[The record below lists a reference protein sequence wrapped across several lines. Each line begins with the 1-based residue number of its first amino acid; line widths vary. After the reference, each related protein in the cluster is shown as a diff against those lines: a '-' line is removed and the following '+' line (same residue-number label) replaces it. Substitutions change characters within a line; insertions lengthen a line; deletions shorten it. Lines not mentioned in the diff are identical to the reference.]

1 MKHKNLT
8 KQIVKLNRNQEM
20 GSRRDFPKKK
30 GNKQTSKTH
39 EEEETNLAPIHC
51 VQCGMKAES
60 HVSARAYHPD
70 TWRSI
75 MISTRWDQVHTEKR
89 NGSEDKLRSI
99 MISCQVQKK
108 KEWVRR

>member
-39 EEEETNLAPIHC
+39 EEEETNLAPIHY
-51 VQCGMKAES
+51 VQRGMDLNQ
-60 HVSARAYHPD
+60 HVSARAHHPKQGD
-70 TWRSI
+70 PS
-75 MISTRWDQVHTEKR
+75 
-89 NGSEDKLRSI
+89 
-99 MISCQVQKK
+99 
-108 KEWVRR
+108 

>member
-39 EEEETNLAPIHC
+39 EEEETNLAPIHY
-51 VQCGMKAES
+51 VQCGMEAES
-60 HVSARAYHPD
+60 TCQCQSSSSKHREIHHDLVSG
-70 TWRSI
+70 
-75 MISTRWDQVHTEKR
+75 TEKER
-89 NGSEDKLRSI
+89 MGPKINYWEL
-99 MISCQVQKK
+99 
-108 KEWVRR
+108 